1 MISELI
7 VHIGPAKTS
16 TTALQMAFFDS
27 RDFLKDQGFWYQI
40 GESEIA
46 NYRMYNYLRGVPVGI
61 AENLTAEELRG
72 NPLFPKLASQG
83 RQLISCEG
91 FPSLQQQAKVDC
103 ILRWAEPKNLRVIL
117 AYRDPGRWLWSLHQ
131 QKSRNSTN
139 SANDWHKFL
148 ETSMENDGLLT
159 SNVLKPWLNLNI
171 QPHIQMFNQISEPVV
186 NTPMNIAK
194 ALNIDLLPAAIENCR
209 NKMYNESLGLG
220 ESMLMPLFNE
230 EVVNE
235 LKFRQRLWG
244 DVPIE
249 FVENVL
255 LYQSSTSKVMFE
267 LGRDLENQMLSGT
280 DLLLDD
286 SSLTNLQQFSDI
298 WWNDFEQ
305 VVNSS
310 EITDQF
316 GNGITSGERSSAFTG
331 FNMPIGKGMP
341 MLDYANRINLPSEFF
356 SLARVYASNIGLLWR
371 SLTEAKSV
379 DWLIPSEE
387 LREYRES
394 SYHERTLFQS
404 PHP

>member
-1 MISELI
+1 
-7 VHIGPAKTS
+7 
-16 TTALQMAFFDS
+16 MAFFDS

-83 RQLISCEG
+83 RQMISCEG

-117 AYRDPGRWLWSLHQ
+117 AYRDPARWLWSLYQ
-131 QKSRNSTN
+131 QTLRNSTN

-148 ETSMENDGLLT
+148 ETSLENEGLLT
-159 SNVLKPWLNLNI
+159 SNVLKPWLNLNV
-171 QPHIQMFNQISEPVV
+171 QPHIQMFNQISEPAV

-194 ALNIDLLPAAIENCR
+194 ALNVDLLPAAIENCR
-209 NKMYNESLGLG
+209 DKMYNESLGLG

-235 LKFRQRLWG
+235 LKYRQQFWG
-244 DVPIE
+244 EIPNKFIQ
-249 FVENVL
+249 NVL
-255 LYQSSTSKVMFE
+255 LYQTGTSKVMFE
-267 LGRDLENQMLSGT
+267 LGRDLESQVLSGN
-280 DLLLDD
+280 DPLLDD
-286 SSLTNLQQFSDI
+286 SSLANLQQFSDI
-298 WWNDFEQ
+298 WWDDFEQ
-305 VVNSS
+305 TV
-310 EITDQF
+310 EALAITDQF
-316 GNGITSGERSSAFTG
+316 GIGAARSERPSIFTG
-331 FNMPIGKGMP
+331 YEFSIGRGFP
-341 MLDYANRINLPSEFF
+341 TVDYASRIALPSEFF

-387 LREYRES
+387 LREY
-394 SYHERTLFQS
+394 
-404 PHP
+404 